1 MTDQKPDYFEPRGAF
16 GAAVPAQAYGV
27 NETLLAAFLDLVKDI
42 RADRDRLLKELASAA
57 RETASF
63 KVSAESYRDKWDKE
77 RQKVLLLEQAAEEEA
92 AEPRPN
98 PEARETDRAKL
109 DSSLSENK
117 KLREKASAYAKQVKS
132 LEEKLDRKTKDWN
145 EAVRSAHEKQ
155 STIDEL
161 QKKFNDADADANEA
175 ARELDAA
182 LADVDK
188 LQAELAE
195 ANKQVSV
202 LEKHRAEANKKLAV
216 KPPREVKT
224 VTRVVNGGDVDAEG
238 ALRHLETARTH
249 FEDDPDKC
257 LRALN
262 RAHTILTTPVEKEEE
277 GGDGSN

>member
-1 MTDQKPDYFEPRGAF
+1 MTDSNQHGFEPRGAF
-16 GAAVPAQAYGV
+16 GAAVPTQAYGV
-27 NETLLAAFLDLVKDI
+27 NETLLAALLDLVKDI
-42 RADRDRLLKELASAA
+42 REDRDRLLKELASAA
-57 RETASF
+57 REAASF

-77 RQKVLLLEQAAEEEA
+77 RQKVLLLEQAAEGEA
-92 AEPRPN
+92 VEPRPN

-109 DSSLSENK
+109 DSSLAENK

-132 LEEKLDRKTKDWN
+132 LKEKLERKTKDWN
-145 EAVRSAHEKQ
+145 DAVRSAHEKQ

-195 ANKQVSV
+195 AHEQVSV

-262 RAHTILTTPVEKEEE
+262 RAHTILTTSAEKK
-277 GGDGSN
+277 GGDRGDE

>member
-1 MTDQKPDYFEPRGAF
+1 MTDQKPHYFEPRGAF
-16 GAAVPAQAYGV
+16 GAAVPAQEYGV
-27 NETLLAAFLDLVKDI
+27 NEKLLAALLDLVKDI
-42 RADRDRLLKELASAA
+42 RADRDRLLKELASVA
-57 RETASF
+57 REVASF

-77 RQKVLLLEQAAEEEA
+77 HQKVLLLEKAAEEEA

-109 DSSLSENK
+109 DSALAENK

-132 LEEKLDRKTKDWN
+132 LKEKLERKTKDWN
-145 EAVRSAHEKQ
+145 DAVRSAHEKQ

-195 ANKQVSV
+195 ANDKVAV
-202 LEKHRAEANKKLAV
+202 LEKHRAEANKKLAQQSV
-216 KPPREVKT
+216 REVKT
-224 VTRVVNGGDVDAEG
+224 VTRVANGGDVDAEG
-238 ALRHLETARTH
+238 VLRHLELSLIH
-249 FEDDPDKC
+249 
-257 LRALN
+257 
-262 RAHTILTTPVEKEEE
+262 I
-277 GGDGSN
+277 

>member
-1 MTDQKPDYFEPRGAF
+1 MTDPDQHVFKARSVPQCPVQ
-16 GAAVPAQAYGV
+16 AAGV
-27 NETLLAAFLDLVKDI
+27 NETLLAALLDLVKDV

-92 AEPRPN
+92 AVPRPN
-98 PEARETDRAKL
+98 PEERETDREKL
-109 DSSLSENK
+109 VSALAANK
-117 KLREKASAYAKQVKS
+117 ELREKSSAYAKQAKS
-132 LEEKLDRKTKDWN
+132 LKEKLERKTKDWN

-155 STIDEL
+155 GTIDEL
-161 QKKFNDADADANEA
+161 KKKFNDADADANEA

-195 ANKQVSV
+195 ANDKVAV
-202 LEKHRAEANKKLAV
+202 LEQHRAEANKKLAQQSV
-216 KPPREVKT
+216 REVKT
-224 VTRVVNGGDVDAEG
+224 VTPCGQRGDVDAEG
-238 ALRHLETARTH
+238 VLRHLETARTH

-262 RAHTILTTPVEKEEE
+262 RAYTILTTPAKEKE
-277 GGDGSN
+277 GGRQ

>member
-1 MTDQKPDYFEPRGAF
+1 MTDSNQHGFAPRGAF
-16 GAAVPAQAYGV
+16 GAAVPAQADGV
-27 NETLLAAFLDLVKDI
+27 NETLLAALLDLVNDI
-42 RADRDRLLKELASAA
+42 RADRDRLLKELASVARDAA
-57 RETASF
+57 SY

-77 RQKVLLLEQAAEEEA
+77 HQKRLSLERAAEEA
-92 AEPRPN
+92 GQPRPT
-98 PEARETDRAKL
+98 PESQVVDRGKL
-109 DSSLSENK
+109 DSALAENK
-117 KLREKASAYAKQVKS
+117 ELREKSSAYAKQVKS
-132 LEEKLDRKTKDWN
+132 LKEKLERKTKDWD

-195 ANKQVSV
+195 ANDKVAV

-262 RAHTILTTPVEKEEE
+262 RAHTILTTSAEKK
-277 GGDGSN
+277 GGDRGDE